1 MDYPNTIHIITFHK
15 WKKTPDSLLGNPN
28 QSTINMTES
37 SPTNLP
43 GFQPLYYTTRNGIVE
58 SIHYGA
64 IAVVTTEGKLFAR
77 VGDPQA
83 RTFLRSS
90 AKPFQ
95 SIPLLEMGGREK
107 FQLRGEELAVICASH
122 SGTEEHLRTIVG
134 VQRKIGI
141 TESDLLCGT
150 HPPFD
155 SASRNKLQ
163 DQGLSPTQ
171 NHHNCSGKHTG
182 MLAQAALLGVSR
194 EKYTEIE
201 HPVQQGILSVFSEM
215 CGLDPNDIDVG
226 RDGCS
231 VPTFAIPLYNAAWA
245 WAKLVNPESLPS
257 QRKESCQQITT
268 AMSSHPFYVAGPGR
282 IDTRLMQTAPGKII
296 TKAGAEAYQAIGV
309 VKNAVEPGSQALGIA
324 LKIAGGDLG
333 KRARRAVTLE
343 VLHQL
348 KVLTDPELQSLSDLG
363 PVQTNY
369 NQAGLTTGEAK
380 PCFQLQYS

>member
-1 MDYPNTIHIITFHK
+1 MGIPIDPTIKMAET
-15 WKKTPDSLLGNPN
+15 
-28 QSTINMTES
+28 
-37 SPTNLP
+37 SPENLP
-43 GFQPLYYTTRNGIVE
+43 GYQPLYYTTRNGIIE
-58 SIHYGA
+58 SVHYGA
-64 IAVVTTEGKLFAR
+64 IAVVTAEGKLIAR
-77 VGDPQA
+77 VGDPGV

-95 SIPLLEMGGREK
+95 AIPLLEMGGRDE
-107 FQLRGEELAVICASH
+107 FQIRDQELAVICASH

-134 VQRKIGI
+134 LQNKIGI

-150 HPPFD
+150 HLPFD
-155 SASRNKLQ
+155 LASRNKLL
-163 DQGLSPTQ
+163 DQGLGPTQ

-201 HPVQQGILSVFSEM
+201 HPVQQGILSVFSDLCE
-215 CGLDPNDIDVG
+215 LDTDDIDLG

-231 VPTFAIPLYNAAWA
+231 VPTFAIPLFNAAWA
-245 WAKLVNPESLPS
+245 WAKLVDPEQLPS
-257 QRKESCQQITT
+257 RRAEACQQITT
-268 AMSSHPFYVAGPGR
+268 AMARHPFYVAGPGR
-282 IDTRLMQTAPGKII
+282 IDTRLMETAPGKII
-296 TKAGAEAYQAIGV
+296 AKGGAEAYQAIGV
-309 VKNAVEPGSQALGIA
+309 FKDAIEPGSQAVGIA

-343 VLHQL
+343 VLDQL
-348 KVLTDPELQSLSDLG
+348 KVLLDQELQLLSDMG

>member
-1 MDYPNTIHIITFHK
+1 MGIPSN
-15 WKKTPDSLLGNPN
+15 
-28 QSTINMTES
+28 STVKMAET
-37 SPTNLP
+37 SPAKLP
-43 GFQPLYYTTRNGIVE
+43 GYQPLYYTTRNGIVE
-58 SIHYGA
+58 SVHYGA
-64 IAVVTTEGKLFAR
+64 IAVVTTEGKLVAK

-95 SIPLLEMGGREK
+95 CIPLLEMGGRDK
-107 FQLRGEELAVICASH
+107 FQLRDEELAVICASH

-134 VQRKIGI
+134 IQRKIGI

-155 SASRNKLQ
+155 IASRQKLQ
-163 DQGLSPTQ
+163 DQGLSPSQ

-194 EKYTEIE
+194 EKYTELE
-201 HPVQQGILSVFSEM
+201 HPVQQGILKVFSEM
-215 CGLDPNDIDVG
+215 CGLEINKIGLG

-231 VPTFAIPLYNAAWA
+231 VPTLAVPLFHAAWA
-245 WAKLVNPESLPS
+245 WAKLVNPEDLSSL
-257 QRKESCQQITT
+257 RAESCQQITS
-268 AMSSHPFYVAGPGR
+268 AMANHPFYVAGPGR
-282 IDTRLMQTAPGKII
+282 IDTRLMETAPGKII

-309 VKNAVEPGSQALGIA
+309 FKNALKPGSQPIGIT

-343 VLHQL
+343 VLRQL
-348 KVLTDPELQSLSDLG
+348 DILTPEELQTLSDLG
-363 PVQTNY
+363 PVQTQY
-369 NQAGLTTGEAK
+369 NQAGLEIGEAR